1 MSRKYRVWRPSLSR
15 MDYFTIG
22 QEAAV
27 GDDDIVMLGS
37 GIEDSNGKEI
47 FDLDIVAATAH
58 GTLDQVIF
66 THGCFCLCRAVVRY
80 EATYWG
86 DEITVEGNPFEHQG
100 LKEKLMG
107 QIERHGQ

>member
-1 MSRKYRVWRPSLSR
+1 MSRTFRVWRPSLDR

-47 FDLDIVAATAH
+47 FEFDIVTATSH
-58 GTLDQVIF
+58 GTLDQIIYA
-66 THGCFCLCRAVVRY
+66 HGCLCLSRAVVQY
-80 EATYWG
+80 EGTYWG
-86 DEITVEGNPFEHQG
+86 DDITVEGNSLEHPDVAEQ
-100 LKEKLMG
+100 LKA

>member
-1 MSRKYRVWRPSLSR
+1 MSRKFRVWRPSLSR

-47 FDLDIVAATAH
+47 FDLDIVSATAH
-58 GTLDQVIF
+58 GTLDQIIF
-66 THGCFCLCRAVVRY
+66 TLGCFCLCRAVVRY

-86 DEITVEGNPFEHQG
+86 DEITVFGNAFQSPELVEQ
-100 LKEKLMG
+100 LKA